1 MKRTKENWLEQQPAD
16 RQGISGLRI
25 FDGEDLH
32 YQERTQAFKETQRKW
47 IEEQKQ
53 DMEDRRTKERNEDQ
67 AYAFQTLQNT
77 RMRGMLEDK
86 LEQQKRDMQAST
98 RDSNLQL
105 AREKRE
111 REQRERQIKLQQE
124 RRDLDTQASIRVVP
138 PYQNPLA

>member
-32 YQERTQAFKETQRKW
+32 HQERTQAFKETQRKW

-67 AYAFQTLQNT
+67 AYAFQTLQNN

-86 LEQQKRDMQAST
+86 LEQNKREMQAST
-98 RDSNLQL
+98 RDTNLQL

-111 REQRERQIKLQQE
+111 REQRERQMKLQQE

-138 PYQNPLA
+138 PYKNPLA

>member
-1 MKRTKENWLEQQPAD
+1 MKRTKEGWLEPQPAD

-32 YQERTQAFKETQRKW
+32 HQERTEAFKQTQRKW

-53 DMEDRRTKERNEDQ
+53 DMQDRLTMEREEERAH
-67 AYAFQTLQNT
+67 AYQTLQNN
-77 RMRGMLEDK
+77 RMRGMLEDQ

-98 RDSNLQL
+98 RDTNLQL

-111 REQRERQIKLQQE
+111 REQRDRQAKLQQE
-124 RRDLDTQASIRVVP
+124 RRDLDTQTSIRVVP
-138 PYQNPLA
+138 SYKNPLS

>member
-1 MKRTKENWLEQQPAD
+1 MKRTKENWIEPQPAD

-32 YQERTQAFKETQRKW
+32 YQERTLAFKETQRKW
-47 IEEQKQ
+47 IEEQKR
-53 DMEDRRTKERNEDQ
+53 DMEDRRNKDRDQ
-67 AYAFQTLQNT
+67 DRAYAYQTHQNT
-77 RMRGMLEDK
+77 RMRGMLEDQ

-98 RDSNLQL
+98 RDTNLQL

-111 REQRERQIKLQQE
+111 REQRERQTKLQHE